1 MSIPKPDATLIKRI
15 NQNDRNAQFQLFEM
29 TKGMLY
35 STCFRILS
43 DEEEAHDILQDVY
56 VAVFQNIR
64 KLKNPEALISWM
76 KTIAVRKAIN
86 RSRKKI
92 YFEPVENHEVDTT
105 EAFDSWF
112 DTELLDQAIL
122 SLPNGAKAVFLL
134 TAVEGYSHKEA
145 AKLLNIS
152 VSTSKSQLHYAKT
165 LLKSR
170 ITKLLKA

>member
-1 MSIPKPDATLIKRI
+1 MSIPKPDATLIKKI

-35 STCFRILS
+35 STCFRIIG
-43 DEEEAHDILQDVY
+43 DEEEAHDILQEVY
-56 VAVFQNIR
+56 VEVFQNIR

-76 KTIAVRKAIN
+76 KTIAVRKAIHH
-86 RSRKKI
+86 SKKKI
-92 YFEPVENHEVDTT
+92 YFEPVENQEMETT

-112 DTELLDQAIL
+112 DAEILDQAIL
-122 SLPNGAKAVFLL
+122 SLPSGAKAVFLL
-134 TAVEGYSHKEA
+134 TTVEGYSHKEA
-145 AKLLNIS
+145 AKLLNITE
-152 VSTSKSQLHYAKT
+152 STSKSQLHYAKS

>member
-1 MSIPKPDATLIKRI
+1 MSIPKPDAALIKRI

-35 STCFRILS
+35 STCYRILS
-43 DEEEAHDILQDVY
+43 DEEEAHDVLQEVY
-56 VAVFQNIR
+56 VDVFQNIR

-86 RSRKKI
+86 CSKKKI
-92 YFEPVENHEVDTT
+92 YFEPLDNLEVDTS

-112 DTELLDQAIL
+112 DAELLDQAIL
-122 SLPNGAKAVFLL
+122 SLPTGAKAVFLL
-134 TAVEGYSHKEA
+134 TTVEGYSHKEA

-152 VSTSKSQLHYAKT
+152 VSTSKSQLHYAKS